1 MVKPKHALGG
11 TYERTETKANR
22 NMGKGAQADGVV
34 HPLEPGITGKGMGR
48 RGRRSR
54 RK

>member
-1 MVKPKHALGG
+1 MAKPKHALGG
-11 TYERTETKANR
+11 RYVNTEMQANL
-22 NMGKGAQADGVV
+22 NMGKGAQADGTV

-54 RK
+54 KK